1 LRPSLVGGRYYFGRR
16 GLKCGQTAGQLTGDE
31 FDGLLLEGGTEVLVA
46 LQLLR
51 PVAGHLADDRVRH
64 TLDEEHG
71 GGEVAQVVDA
81 KVVDFGKITNSPEP
95 LA

>member
-1 LRPSLVGGRYYFGRR
+1 
-16 GLKCGQTAGQLTGDE
+16 
-31 FDGLLLEGGTEVLVA
+31 
-46 LQLLR
+46 
-51 PVAGHLADDRVRH
+51 VAGHLADDRVRH